1 MVHKFLTREQTYAQL
16 LSAVSENEKKLD
28 KLRQENDKKEE
39 VLHILQIDND
49 SQQQNADA
57 GKGLAMSEDGQEII
71 QLLDEIAQY
80 KKDYQIIN
88 NRKKNIHLVCDQVT
102 DWTTKVSSK
111 LDSQLGSG
119 MGVPNKDQTSM
130 SETFQN
136 ITNLVCDQ
144 LEKIIE

>member
-1 MVHKFLTREQTYAQL
+1 
-16 LSAVSENEKKLD
+16 
-28 KLRQENDKKEE
+28 
-39 VLHILQIDND
+39 
-49 SQQQNADA
+49 
-57 GKGLAMSEDGQEII
+57 MSEEAQEIN
-71 QLLDEIAQY
+71 QLHEEIAQY

-111 LDSQLGSG
+111 LIPQLSQ
-119 MGVPNKDQTSM
+119 GVPQPGSDKMSM

-144 LEKIIE
+144 LEKIIEQR